1 MKNKKYYI
9 FLNIGII
16 TLILTIIFYTGMGY
30 MKIPFN
36 KVFEIILETLLNTQK
51 KDKFWYVIIQV
62 RLPRIL
68 SSVITGT
75 ALSLSGLI
83 FQSSLLNPLADP
95 YTLGISSGASF
106 GAAIAILCGF
116 NFFGIATIPFFAFI
130 FSLITLF
137 LVINLGTYQKKLSSV
152 SLILSGIIVSA
163 FFSAGLSFIKYLS
176 NEEVSSIIFWLMGSF
191 SSRTWMEVLLLFL
204 FTFIGFIITRLY
216 ANELNIISLGE
227 KNANSLGVNT
237 NKVRVLLLINASLM
251 SAIVVSINGIIG
263 FIGLIVPHLTRII
276 IGTDNRKLIVLSSIW
291 GAIILSTADNITR
304 AVLPVELP
312 IGVLTSLIGA
322 PFFLIIFRKKM
333 RRNIF

>member
-1 MKNKKYYI
+1 MKNKKYYY
-9 FLNIGII
+9 FLSIGII
-16 TLILTIIFYTGMGY
+16 ILILTVIFYTGMGY
-30 MKIPFN
+30 IKISFS
-36 KVFEIILETLLNTQK
+36 KVLKIILETLLRTSK
-51 KDKFWYVIIQV
+51 KDMFWYVIIQV

-68 SSVITGT
+68 SSIIAGT
-75 ALSLSGLI
+75 ALSLSGVI

-106 GAAIAILCGF
+106 GAAISILCGF

-130 FSLITLF
+130 FSLMTLF
-137 LVINLGTYQKKLSSV
+137 LVIRLGTYQRRLSSV

-163 FFSAGLSFIKYLS
+163 FFSAGLSLIKYLS

-191 SSRTWMEVLLLFL
+191 SSRTWAEVLILFL
-204 FTFIGFIITRLY
+204 FTFIGFIITILY
-216 ANELNIISLGE
+216 SNELNIISLGE

-237 NKVRVLLLINASLM
+237 NKIRILLLINASLM
-251 SAIVVSINGIIG
+251 SSIVVSINGIIG
-263 FIGLIVPHLTRII
+263 FVGLIVPHLIRII

-304 AVLPVELP
+304 AILPIELP

-333 RRNIF
+333 RRNVF